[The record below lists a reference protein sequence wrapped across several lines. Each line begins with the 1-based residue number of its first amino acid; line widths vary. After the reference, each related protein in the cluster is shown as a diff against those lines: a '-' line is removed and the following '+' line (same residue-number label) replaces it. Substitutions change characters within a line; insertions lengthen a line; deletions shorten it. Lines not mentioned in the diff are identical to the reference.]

1 MPLRLAE
8 RWLRGNKMKSLMNKM
23 TFKSGINYLNN
34 QFAIFVVV
42 ISIVILVLN
51 YNTLV
56 MDGIWPY
63 YRDYASILFSFDKGA
78 IDAARAPT
86 FPMWGYGWVF
96 NITENKFFITIFQ
109 MAMANVALLYLVSIL
124 HRFSLLALFGSKL
137 FKVLAIVAIPYFA
150 INCALSPYGLASSLF
165 ILSVSFLLKGMH
177 EDTLKDILYSGIFY
191 GLTLNFRSDL
201 LYFCIPLLLV
211 LAFHFRKAGA
221 AKVLSLFAPWVF
233 IVMMVMAPWAL
244 YTKHV
249 TGHYL
254 LGSTNSGHVLF
265 IGLGQLPFNTWGITP
280 SDGDPVMGLEI
291 ESHFGEAKSSLL
303 YESDVYLKDSFLK
316 KVKQDPIEYIKKS
329 VYSMGKTMVDGS
341 YSGQFYLFGTS
352 GKLEDRRKAIK
363 DFKIWR
369 GKVLSDPFYIFKD
382 MNIGGFVQASV
393 ETFIVLMKLF
403 SLILLPVTI
412 WFGLKYKDT
421 LALLVSAILL
431 YQTAILVFAYNMRL
445 YNVNVYIF
453 HMLNLA
459 IALAYLLRKAIDNKK
474 INLIL

>member
-1 MPLRLAE
+1 
-8 RWLRGNKMKSLMNKM
+8 
-23 TFKSGINYLNN
+23 
-34 QFAIFVVV
+34 
-42 ISIVILVLN
+42 
-51 YNTLV
+51 
-56 MDGIWPY
+56 
-63 YRDYASILFSFDKGA
+63 
-78 IDAARAPT
+78 
-86 FPMWGYGWVF
+86 
-96 NITENKFFITIFQ
+96 
-109 MAMANVALLYLVSIL
+109 MANVALLYLVSIL
-124 HRFSLLALFGSKL
+124 HRFSLLAPFGSEI

-150 INCALSPYGLASSLF
+150 INCALSPYGLANSLF
-165 ILSVSFLLKGMH
+165 ILSVSFFLKGMH
-177 EDTLKDILYSGIFY
+177 EDTIKDILYSGIFY
-191 GLTLNFRSDL
+191 GFTLNFRSDL
-201 LYFCIPLLLV
+201 LYFFIPLLLV
-211 LAFHFRKAGA
+211 LAFHFRKAGT

-233 IVMMVMAPWAL
+233 IVTLVMAPWAL

-265 IGLGQLPFNTWGITP
+265 IGLGQLPSNTWGITP
-280 SDGDPVMGLEI
+280 SDGDPVMRREL
-291 ESHFGEAKSSLL
+291 ESHFGEEKSSLL
-303 YESDVYLKDSFLK
+303 YESDLYLKDSFLK

-352 GKLEDRRKAIK
+352 GKLEDRRKAIT
-363 DFKIWR
+363 DFKTWR
-369 GKVLSDPFYIFKD
+369 GNVLSDPFYIFKD
-382 MNIGGFVQASV
+382 MNIGRFLQTCV
-393 ETFIVLMKLF
+393 ETFVVLMKLS

-459 IALAYLLRKAIDNKK
+459 IASAYMFCKPRNNKK
-474 INLIL
+474 LI

>member
-1 MPLRLAE
+1 
-8 RWLRGNKMKSLMNKM
+8 MNKM
-23 TFKSGINYLNN
+23 TFKSGINYSNN

-63 YRDYASILFSFDKGA
+63 YRDYASILFSFDKGV
-78 IDAARAPT
+78 IDAAKAPT

-96 NITENKFFITIFQ
+96 NITENRLFITIFQ
-109 MAMANVALLYLVSIL
+109 MTMANVALLYLVSIL
-124 HRFSLLALFGSKL
+124 YRFSLLAPFGGKI

-150 INCALSPYGLASSLF
+150 INCALSPYGIANSLF

-177 EDTLKDILYSGIFY
+177 EDTLKDILCSGIFF

-201 LYFCIPLLLV
+201 LYFCIPLFLV
-211 LAFHFRKAGA
+211 LSFHFRKAGTA
-221 AKVLSLFAPWVF
+221 QVLGLFAPWVF
-233 IVMMVMAPWAL
+233 IVILVMAPWAL

-254 LGSTNSGHVLF
+254 LGSTNSGHVFF
-265 IGLGQLPFNTWGITP
+265 IGLGQLPKNTWGITT
-280 SDGDPVMGLEI
+280 SDGDPVMMREL
-291 ESHFGEAKSSLL
+291 ESHFGEKKSSLL
-303 YESDVYLKDSFLK
+303 YESDLYLKDSFLK

-352 GKLEDRRKAIK
+352 GKLEDRRKAII
-363 DFKIWR
+363 DFKTWR
-369 GKVLSDPFYIFKD
+369 GNVLSDPFYIFKD
-382 MNIGGFVQASV
+382 MNVGRFVQVCV
-393 ETFIVLMKLF
+393 EIFVVLMKFF

-459 IALAYLLRKAIDNKK
+459 IAASYLLCSPRDNENS
-474 INLIL
+474 I